1 MVQVISFVFSAIV
14 ALENCSVKYACEGD
28 GDEHEEN
35 STCGILK
42 NN

>member
-1 MVQVISFVFSAIV
+1 MFSAIIV
-14 ALENCSVKYACEGD
+14 LENDSVKYVCEGD

-35 STCGILK
+35 STGGILK